1 MTNNNSGAALII
13 VLFVVALAATLA
25 VEMSSRMMVLV
36 NKNSILQEHQQAKWY
51 GYAAEALAKKAL
63 IQTKKDDKKIV
74 HLKQPWAQEEATFPV
89 EGGTISG
96 KISDLQACLN
106 LNAFRAKSDAN
117 SVDKLPEIHGVFLRL
132 LEKLDEVES
141 LPLENSREELADTL
155 LDWLDKDDNR
165 RPEGAEEDEYLSREI
180 PYLTANHFLAS
191 ISELRT
197 IKGFN
202 PLVVERLLPY
212 VCIIPGSD
220 LFEINV
226 NTILPEQAHLL
237 AALLETET
245 EIAEQILSEREP
257 EGWSDINK
265 FISDASKKLHQN
277 LKIDDKQFVV
287 NSEYFQLIANTTFAE
302 SRFRMTTM
310 MKIKDNKVSILARK
324 FGGDVDE

>member
-1 MTNNNSGAALII
+1 MIKNNSGAALII

-51 GYAAEALAKKAL
+51 GYAAEALAKQAL
-63 IQTKKDDKKIV
+63 IQTKKEDKDIV
-74 HLKQPWAQEEATFPV
+74 HLKQAWAQEEATFPV

-106 LNAFRAKSDAN
+106 LNAFRAKPEASQSDK
-117 SVDKLPEIHGVFLRL
+117 VPQIHGVFLRL
-132 LEKLDEVES
+132 LEKLDNTDS
-141 LPLENSREELADTL
+141 LPLENTQDELADTL
-155 LDWLDKDDNR
+155 LDWIDKDDNR

-180 PYLTANHFLAS
+180 PYLTANHYLAS

-202 PLVVERLLPY
+202 PLIVERLLPY
-212 VCIIPGSD
+212 ICIIPDSD

-226 NTILPEQAHLL
+226 NTILPEQASLL

-245 EIAEQILSEREP
+245 DIAEQILAERDP
-257 EGWSDINK
+257 EGWSDIDK
-265 FISDASKKLHQN
+265 FVSDANEKLPKKLKKN
-277 LKIDDKQFVV
+277 DKQFVV

-302 SRFRMTTM
+302 SRFRMTSV

-324 FGGDVDE
+324 FGGGVDE

>member
-1 MTNNNSGAALII
+1 MKRNNSGAALII

-51 GYAAEALAKKAL
+51 GYAAEALAKQAL
-63 IQTKKDDKKIV
+63 IQTKKDDDKVV
-74 HLKQPWAQEEATFPV
+74 HLKQAWAQEEATFPV
-89 EGGTISG
+89 DGGTISG
-96 KISDLQACLN
+96 KISDLQGCLN
-106 LNAFRAKSDAN
+106 LNAFRAKPENGSA
-117 SVDKLPEIHGVFLRL
+117 DKVPEVHGVFLRL
-132 LEKLDEVES
+132 LEKLDEEDT
-141 LPLENSREELADTL
+141 LPIENSQDELADAL
-155 LDWLDKDDNR
+155 LDWIDEDDNR

-202 PLVVERLLPY
+202 PLIVERLLPY

-226 NTILPEQAHLL
+226 NTILPEQAALL
-237 AALLETET
+237 AAFLDT
-245 EIAEQILSEREP
+245 EIDAANQIISDRDP

-265 FISDASKKLHQN
+265 FISDANEKSGKKL
-277 LKIDDKQFVV
+277 KKDDKQFVI
-287 NSEYFQLIANTTFAE
+287 NSEYFQLVANTTFAD
-302 SRFRMTTM
+302 SRFKMTST

>member
-1 MTNNNSGAALII
+1 MKNNSGAALII

-51 GYAAEALAKKAL
+51 GYAAEALAKQAL
-63 IQTKKDDKKIV
+63 IQTKKDDDKVV
-74 HLKQPWAQEEATFPV
+74 HLKQAWAQEEATFPV
-89 EGGTISG
+89 DGGTISG
-96 KISDLQACLN
+96 KISDLQGCLN
-106 LNAFRAKSDAN
+106 LNAFRAKPENGSA
-117 SVDKLPEIHGVFLRL
+117 DKVPEVHGVFLRL
-132 LEKLDEVES
+132 LEKLDEEDT
-141 LPLENSREELADTL
+141 LPIENSQEELADAL
-155 LDWLDKDDNR
+155 LDWIDEDDNR

-202 PLVVERLLPY
+202 PLIVERLLPY
-212 VCIIPGSD
+212 VCIIPGTD

-226 NTILPEQAHLL
+226 NTILPEQASLL
-237 AALLETET
+237 AAFLDTDT
-245 EIAEQILSEREP
+245 DTANQIISERDP
-257 EGWSDINK
+257 EGWTDLDK
-265 FISDASKKLHQN
+265 FISDANEKLAKKLKKDN
-277 LKIDDKQFVV
+277 KQFVV
-287 NSEYFQLIANTTFAE
+287 NSEYFQLVANTTFAD
-302 SRFRMTTM
+302 SRFKMTST

>member
-1 MTNNNSGAALII
+1 MKNNSGAALII

-51 GYAAEALAKKAL
+51 GYAAEALAKQAL
-63 IQTKKDDKKIV
+63 IQTKKDDDKVV
-74 HLKQPWAQEEATFPV
+74 HLKQAWAQEEATFPV
-89 EGGTISG
+89 DGGTISG
-96 KISDLQACLN
+96 KISDLQGCLN
-106 LNAFRAKSDAN
+106 LNAFRAKPENGSA
-117 SVDKLPEIHGVFLRL
+117 DKVPEVHGVFLRL
-132 LEKLDEVES
+132 LEKLDEEDT
-141 LPLENSREELADTL
+141 LPIENSQEELADAL
-155 LDWLDKDDNR
+155 LDWIDEDDNR

-202 PLVVERLLPY
+202 PLIVERLLPY
-212 VCIIPGSD
+212 VCIIPGTD

-226 NTILPEQAHLL
+226 NTILAEQASLL
-237 AALLETET
+237 AALLDTDT
-245 EIAEQILSEREP
+245 DTANQIISEREP
-257 EGWSDINK
+257 EGWTDLDK
-265 FISDASKKLHQN
+265 FISDANEKLAKKLKKDN
-277 LKIDDKQFVV
+277 KQFVV
-287 NSEYFQLIANTTFAE
+287 NSEYFQLVAKTTFAD
-302 SRFRMTTM
+302 SRFKMTST

>member
-1 MTNNNSGAALII
+1 MIKNNSGAALII
-13 VLFVVALAATLA
+13 VLFVVALAASLA
-25 VEMSSRMMVLV
+25 VEMSSRMMILV

-51 GYAAEALAKKAL
+51 GYAAEALAKQVLTK
-63 IQTKKDDKKIV
+63 TKKDDKEV
-74 HLKQPWAQEEATFPV
+74 VNLQQAWAQEEATFPV

-106 LNAFRAKSDAN
+106 LNAFRAKPDAGTTAK
-117 SVDKLPEIHGVFLRL
+117 VPEAHGVFLRL
-132 LEKLDEVES
+132 LEKLDEVET
-141 LPLENSREELADTL
+141 LPLENSQEELADSL
-155 LDWLDKDDNR
+155 LDWIDADDSR

-202 PLVVERLLPY
+202 PLIVEKLSPY
-212 VCIIPGSD
+212 ICIIPGSD

-226 NTILPEQAHLL
+226 NTILPEQSHLL
-237 AALLETET
+237 AALLDTDT
-245 EIAEQILSEREP
+245 EIAEQIISERDP
-257 EGWSDINK
+257 EGWSDVDK
-265 FISDASKKLHQN
+265 FISDANEKLPKKL
-277 LKIDDKQFVV
+277 KKDDKQFVV

-302 SRFRMTTM
+302 SRFRITST

-324 FGGDVDE
+324 FGGDVNE